1 MSAVTYPE
9 LVYGAWKSGRIEGNL
24 AKIEQLR
31 ALVAVRPLDADVAT
45 HYGRVRAE
53 LEGKGWLIGA
63 YDLPVGAHALS
74 LDPTLVTNN
83 VREFGRVDGFR
94 LDNWAQ

>member
-9 LVYGAWKSGRIEGNL
+9 LVYGAWKSERIEANL

-31 ALVAVRPLDADVAT
+31 ALVAVQPLNADVAT

-53 LEGKGWLIGA
+53 LERKGWLIGA
-63 YDLPVGAHALS
+63 YDLLVGAHALS
-74 LDPTLVTNN
+74 LDLTLVTNN

-94 LDNWAQ
+94 LDNWGQ